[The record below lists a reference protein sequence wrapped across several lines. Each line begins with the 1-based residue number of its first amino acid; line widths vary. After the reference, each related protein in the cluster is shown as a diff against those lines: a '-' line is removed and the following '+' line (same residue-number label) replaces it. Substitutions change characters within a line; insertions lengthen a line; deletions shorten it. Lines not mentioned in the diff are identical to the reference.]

1 MTRRDDVGE
10 FLEGDGTEDT
20 MLDGAGDNTGDAGDR
35 YRGSLQFGTT
45 SAEESRGQSLDQL
58 LAEEEPDGDDDRAA
72 DDDWSD
78 RRPRREIA
86 QLMTGGEGSHS
97 RTDPDLIGMDRRD
110 AGLSAE
116 EAAVH
121 VIRRQAGSQATGTG

>member
-58 LAEEEPDGDDDRAA
+58 LAEEEPDADDDGAA
-72 DDDWSD
+72 VDDWSD

-97 RTDPDLIGMDRRD
+97 RTDPNLLGTDRRD
-110 AGLSAE
+110 AGLAAE

-121 VIRRQAGSQATGTG
+121 VIRRQAASRATGTG